1 MSAPTF
7 EKARPI
13 WLEGL
18 SEEMN
23 LQAGFRAVFHT
34 KPSESFLRVTGSSTY
49 RIWLN
54 GAFIGHGPARCG
66 HGTYRVDEWRLPV
79 VEGKNLVAI
88 EVVGYNANSYA
99 YLDQPAFLQ
108 AEVVSGSK
116 ILVATGSRSF
126 SAYRIKERVQ
136 KTQKYSSQRT
146 FTEVYKL
153 TQRSAEWYTKLTY
166 QKTSQPIDVLRQRK
180 LIGRGVSYPAFETVQ
195 PVAQTATGTVR
206 PLKDPKI
213 RWGNAE
219 IPNPNLKMF
228 PADRNT
234 LYPAHEIE
242 SLDST
247 VRSRKTHPY
256 VHDKQWTLKPNQFR
270 VLDLGINLTGFI
282 GVHVECDEPVDLYF
296 VFDELDT
303 DEGDVDILRYHCA
316 NVVKYSLKPGH
327 YDLESF
333 EPYTLKYLKVL
344 ALNGSC
350 RFSGVYLREYAC
362 PDAHRARFA
371 ASDPQL
377 NLLFEAARQTFRQ
390 NSVDIFMDCPGR
402 ERAGWLCD
410 SFFTARAERDLC
422 GGNPI
427 ERNFLENY
435 LLPKRFPHI
444 AKGMLPMCY
453 PADHNNGT
461 FIPNWAM
468 WFVIELEEYLNRSD
482 DRELVDGLKTKVYD
496 LIAYFTRFLNSDGLL
511 ESLEKWIF
519 IEWSKANEFKREIS
533 YPSNMLYAGMLDAAG
548 RLYQDDGLFHQA
560 KQIRK
565 VIRKQSFDGEYFV
578 DNATRN
584 EDGTLTVTRNRT
596 ETCQYYAFFFDV
608 ATPKRYPD
616 LWQKLLTV
624 LGPKRDPEK
633 ELPEIHPSNAFIG
646 FFLRLDVLSRY
657 QQTDLILEQLYMN
670 YLPMAQRTGTLWEHK
685 DTAASCNHG
694 FASHVAHILYR
705 DVLGIRVDPVSKS
718 VEFRIPE
725 TDLDWCE
732 GHIPVGDEWIHAMWA
747 RDGDIITHTLSVPR
761 GYKTKVLQAGS

>member
-1 MSAPTF
+1 MSVSRF

-13 WLEGL
+13 WLKGL

-23 LQAGFRAVFHT
+23 IQAGFRAVFT
-34 KPSESFLRVTGSSTY
+34 AKANASFLRVTGSSIY

-54 GAFIGHGPARCG
+54 GRFLGHGPARCG
-66 HGTYRVDEWRLPV
+66 HGTYRIDEWALPTV
-79 VEGKNLVAI
+79 DGKNLVAI
-88 EVVGYNANSYA
+88 EVVGYNINSYA
-99 YLDQPAFLQ
+99 YLDQPSFIQ

-116 ILVATGSRSF
+116 VLVATGSTSF
-126 SAYRIKERVQ
+126 SAVRIKERVQ

-146 FTEVYKL
+146 LTEVYKL
-153 TQRSAEWYTKLTY
+153 TQRSADWVTRLDY
-166 QKTSQPIDVLRQRK
+166 RK
-180 LIGRGVSYPAFETVQ
+180 APHAIEILSKRNLIGRGVSYPAFETVQ
-195 PVAQTATGTVR
+195 PVAQTASGTVR
-206 PLKDPKI
+206 PLKEPKL

-219 IPNPNLKMF
+219 TPNPNLKMF
-228 PADRNT
+228 PANKGT

-242 SLDST
+242 SLAST
-247 VRSRKTHPY
+247 IRSRKTTPY
-256 VHDKQWTLKPNQFR
+256 VHDTPLPLKPNQFR
-270 VLDLGINLTGFI
+270 VLDLGTNLTGFI
-282 GVHVECDEPVDLYF
+282 GAQVECDEPVDLFF

-303 DEGDVDILRYHCA
+303 DKGDVDIVRYHCA

-327 YDLESF
+327 YNLESL

-344 ALNGSC
+344 AMKGSC
-350 RFSGVYLREYAC
+350 RISGVFLREYAC
-362 PDAHRARFA
+362 PDAYRGRFS
-371 ASDPQL
+371 ASDPDL
-377 NLLFEAARQTFRQ
+377 NELFEAARQTFRQ

-468 WFVIELEEYLNRSD
+468 WFVLELEEYLNRTD
-482 DRELVDGLKTKVYD
+482 DQDLVDQLKRKVYD
-496 LIAYFTRFLNSDGLL
+496 LLEYFTRFLNSDGLL

-548 RLYQDDGLFHQA
+548 RLYQDDGLIHQA
-560 KQIRK
+560 EQVRK

-608 ATPKRYPD
+608 ATPKRHPD
-616 LWQKLLTV
+616 LWQKLLTDF
-624 LGPKRDPEK
+624 GPTRDPER
-633 ELPEIHPSNAFIG
+633 EWPEIHPSNAFIG
-646 FFLRLDVLSRY
+646 FFLRLDVLSRG
-657 QQTDLILEQLYMN
+657 QHTDLILEQLRMN

-685 DTAASCNHG
+685 DTSASCNHG

-705 DVLGIRVDPVSKS
+705 DVLGIRVDLGSKT

-732 GHIPVGDEWIHAMWA
+732 GHIPIGNEWIHAKWM
-747 RDGDIITHTLSVPR
+747 RKGGTVTHQLNVPKGFKTRII
-761 GYKTKVLQAGS
+761 